1 MTCTNSFLKI
11 GNFARMAKTNLRTL
25 RYYEELGLLQPA
37 VRSDG
42 GFRYYRPTDLN
53 RVQMIQN
60 LQQLGL
66 PLEQIRDLIGTRSD
80 CSARQPMTDRVLH
93 ALNEQERLIDDHI
106 RSLAEQKKKIAEA
119 RDKLVECRTCEHCPT
134 SQNNF
139 CEPCLNT
146 GRALPEFLSALY

>member
-1 MTCTNSFLKI
+1 VTGTNHFLKI
-11 GNFARMAKTNLRTL
+11 GNFARIAKTNLRTL

-37 VRSDG
+37 LRSEG

-66 PLEQIRDLIGTRSD
+66 PLEQIRELIGTRSD
-80 CSARQPMTDRVLH
+80 CASRQPMVDRVLH

-106 RSLAEQKKKIAEA
+106 RSLEEQKKKIAEA
-119 RDKLVECRTCEHCPT
+119 KDKLVECRTCEHCPT
-134 SQNNF
+134 AHNNF
-139 CEPCLNT
+139 CQPCMHT
-146 GRALPEFLSALY
+146 GLALPEFLSALY